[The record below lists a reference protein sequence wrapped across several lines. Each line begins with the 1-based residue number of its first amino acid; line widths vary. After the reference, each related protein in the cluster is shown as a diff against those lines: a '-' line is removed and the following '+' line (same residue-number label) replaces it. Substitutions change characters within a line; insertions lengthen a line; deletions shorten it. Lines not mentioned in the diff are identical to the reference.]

1 MKVIHSPASR
11 LHAPTFYFRRGKIIP
26 HLEQVGRYEILK
38 AAAEK
43 AHHDVQGAKSF
54 GDKPVLRVHSPRYIQ
69 FLSQAWNR
77 REEIEPGLDFVAP
90 SHFARPQM
98 MHYPSGMIGRVG
110 FHMADTSTPI
120 HEKTFEAVSASADVV
135 VTAAE
140 EAIAAGYA
148 YALCRPP
155 GHHAS
160 AESAGGFCFIN
171 NTAVAAAHVQATLG
185 CRVGIID
192 IDVHHG
198 NGSQSIF
205 YSRDDVVTVSIH
217 ADPSAFMPYYAG
229 YRDERGEGA
238 GAGFN
243 LNFPLE
249 HRSSDD
255 VYLRSIDDAL
265 EFCAIQRVE
274 ALVVALGLDASEHDP
289 NGALSV
295 TTSGFK
301 AAGGRLGS
309 TNWPTVIVQEGGY
322 LSEVL
327 GENLV
332 AFLSGF
338 EASRN
343 ERSGLL
349 PQPAH

>member
-1 MKVIHSPASR
+1 
-11 LHAPTFYFRRGKIIP
+11 
-26 HLEQVGRYEILK
+26 LEQAGRYQVLR

-43 AHHDVQGAKSF
+43 AHHDVREAKAF
-54 GDKPVLRVHSPRYIQ
+54 GDKPILRVHSERYLR
-69 FLSQAWNR
+69 FLSEAWVR
-77 REEIEPGLDFVAP
+77 RDEIEPGLEVVLP

-98 MHYPSGMIGRVG
+98 MHYPGGLIGRVG

-120 HEKTFEAVSASADVV
+120 LETTFAAVAASANVA

-140 EAIAAGYA
+140 EAMAIGLA

-171 NTAVAAAHVQATLG
+171 NTAVASAHIQATLK
-185 CRVGIID
+185 CRVGVID

-198 NGSQSIF
+198 NGTQSIF
-205 YSRDDVVTVSIH
+205 YDRDDVATVSIH
-217 ADPSAFMPYYAG
+217 ADPSTFMPYYAG
-229 YRDERGEGA
+229 YRDETGHGA
-238 GAGFN
+238 GSGFN

-249 HRSSDD
+249 HRSGDD

-265 EFCAIQRVE
+265 EFCAVRGVE

-295 TTSGFK
+295 TTAGFK
-301 AAGGRLGS
+301 AAGKKLGS
-309 TNWPTVIVQEGGY
+309 TAWPTVIVQEGGY
-322 LSEVL
+322 LSNIL
-327 GENLV
+327 GDNLV

-338 EASRN
+338 ETSKSA
-343 ERSGLL
+343 
-349 PQPAH
+349 P